1 MRWGVALNVRDR
13 IAETLR
19 KAEIADKGGIDQVWV
34 TDFPTIRYA
43 PTVAAAIAERT
54 TSCRIGVG
62 LMSPLLYSSTHI
74 VQIMSTL
81 IDSFG
86 ERFDLLLG
94 PGDRHALAS
103 VGVSFSAKS
112 MVTRTTSALEDIKHG
127 LSEVGHRSSILLG
140 AQGPIMI
147 NASLKADGVLL
158 NYSDIEMVKW
168 ALDQIKERIPDDFHL
183 GLFPPTFVGDCKDI
197 MSNPGISLSAATV
210 AIGLSNKASEFFGF
224 RDKIETARRLM
235 AEKGQLDL
243 EVVKLLGREI
253 LHRFAFCGTNNQLI
267 DYLKTLVELGI
278 SSAVFGPP
286 QGIRKSGV
294 DSLVKAKVSFNKC

>member
-19 KAEIADKGGIDQVWV
+19 KAEIADRGGIDQVWV
-34 TDFPTIRYA
+34 TDFPAVRYA

-74 VQIMSTL
+74 VQMMSTL

-86 ERFDLLLG
+86 DRFDLLLG
-94 PGDRHALAS
+94 PGDKHALAS
-103 VGVSFSAKS
+103 VGVSYSAKS
-112 MVTRTTSALEDIKHG
+112 MVTKTTSALEDIKHG
-127 LSEVGHRSSILLG
+127 LSEAGHRSLVLLG
-140 AQGPIMI
+140 AQGPVMI

-168 ALDQIKERIPDDFHL
+168 ALDQIKDRIPDGFHL
-183 GLFPPTFVGDCKDI
+183 GVFPPTFVGDCTDI
-197 MSNPGISLSAATV
+197 MSNPGISLSAAMV
-210 AIGLSNKASEFFGF
+210 AIGLSSRVSEFFGF
-224 RDKIETARRLM
+224 RDKIETARGLM
-235 AEKGQLDL
+235 AEQGRLDL
-243 EVVKLLGREI
+243 EVVKSLGSEI
-253 LHRFAFCGTNNQLI
+253 LHRFVFCGPSDKLFG
-267 DYLKTLVELGI
+267 YLKALGELGI

-286 QGIRKSGV
+286 QGIRRSGV
-294 DSLVKAKVSFNKC
+294 DSLVKAKAYFDKC

>member
-13 IAETLR
+13 ITETLR

-34 TDFPTIRYA
+34 TDFPAIRYA
-43 PTVAAAIAERT
+43 PTVAAAIAKRT

-103 VGVSFSAKS
+103 VGVSYSAKS
-112 MVTRTTSALEDIKHG
+112 MVTKTTSALEDIKHD
-127 LSEVGHRSSILLG
+127 LSKAGYRSSILLG
-140 AQGPIMI
+140 AQGPVMI

-168 ALDQIKERIPDDFHL
+168 ALDQIKDRIPDDFHL
-183 GLFPPTFVGDCKDI
+183 GVFPPTFVGDCKDI
-197 MSNPGISLSAATV
+197 MSNQRICLSAAMV
-210 AIGLSNKASEFFGF
+210 AIGLSSKVSESFGF
-224 RDKIETARRLM
+224 RDKIETSRSLM
-235 AEKGQLDL
+235 AEQGRLDL
-243 EVVKLLGREI
+243 EVAKSLGSEI
-253 LHRFAFCGTNNQLI
+253 LHRFAFCGTDEQLVN
-267 DYLKTLVELGI
+267 YLKTLDELGI

-294 DSLVKAKVSFNKC
+294 DDLVSAKSAFDMT